1 MEFAKFRARRT
12 RMNLFGVT
20 ITQRRYKIR
29 LVAWLVGEES
39 RIDGCLVES
48 GHRAHAQTERA
59 SRKNEISAL
68 SRTVAEGGFSPNRIV
83 LCEPTPGFRP
93 EERRFGKDCVSECRT
108 RGL

>member
-68 SRTVAEGGFSPNRIV
+68 KAPVAACGFTQKKFVLFQTYPGTPDHSRAGYGT
-83 LCEPTPGFRP
+83 
-93 EERRFGKDCVSECRT
+93 GKKGYE
-108 RGL
+108 